1 MSRSFARWARQ
12 STSSPAP
19 GAEIRGKYDQPGTT
33 AAVRGGPAG
42 LGAGPRPLPRGVQE
56 SQRGVPSAGG
66 VGADSRGSGGTG
78 GGGAAVLAAD
88 LPLPVRSEERRVG
101 KECRSRW
108 SPYHYKEEQR

>member
-19 GAEIRGKYDQPGTT
+19 GAETRGKYDQPGPT

-66 VGADSRGSGGTG
+66 VGADSRGSGGPG
-78 GGGAAVLAAD
+78 GGGRRFSL
-88 LPLPVRSEERRVG
+88 LSEEK
-101 KECRSRW
+101 KEGGGPARLRDRH
-108 SPYHYKEEQR
+108 PE